1 MFDWLVV
8 FIVLVLLFGPILY
21 NLLNPSTETEEEE
34 RPDREARSEPS
45 RNELLGR
52 ANRRRP
58 AA

>member
-8 FIVLVLLFGPILY
+8 FIVVVLLFGPILY
-21 NLLNPSTETEEEE
+21 NLLNPSAESEDE
-34 RPDREARSEPS
+34 RPDTQARTEPS